1 MKQAELLKRMRK
13 IAKEGGLDL
22 EFVRHG
28 GNHDQYRIGTT
39 LLPVPRHREIKE
51 GTANAI
57 LRDALAATEG

>member
-1 MKQAELLKRMRK
+1 MRK
-13 IAKEGGLDL
+13 IAKDGGLDL

-28 GNHDQYRIGTT
+28 SNHDQYRIGTT

-57 LRDALAATEG
+57 LKDALAATKG